1 VLGLTLDDLM
11 EILDLEDLEQNL
23 YRGRIPVDSRNRV
36 FGGQVVGQALVAAQ
50 RSVAGRPAHSMH
62 GYFLRAGE
70 PSQEIRYEVERLR
83 DGRSFATR
91 RVVARQGDRALFE
104 MSASFQAFE
113 DGLTHQRDWPQGL
126 TPGGE
131 LYEDTIKREAA
142 RFRTIDP
149 DDPGLGLP
157 IEVRTEGG
165 MRLFEDA
172 ELDSE
177 MRTWFRTRDPLPDDP
192 VIHQAL
198 LAFAS
203 DLSLLV
209 SAVRP
214 HPTGIRSPGFRSAS
228 VDHAMWFH
236 RPFRIDE
243 WLVFIQE
250 SPVTAG
256 GRGFIRGEFYTEAG
270 ELVAS
275 ATQEGMLRWNPASEQ
290 RQR

>member
-1 VLGLTLDDLM
+1 
-11 EILDLEDLEQNL
+11 
-23 YRGRIPVDSRNRV
+23 
-36 FGGQVVGQALVAAQ
+36 
-50 RSVAGRPAHSMH
+50 
-62 GYFLRAGE
+62 
-70 PSQEIRYEVERLR
+70 
-83 DGRSFATR
+83 
-91 RVVARQGDRALFE
+91 
-104 MSASFQAFE
+104 
-113 DGLTHQRDWPQGL
+113 
-126 TPGGE
+126 
-131 LYEDTIKREAA
+131 
-142 RFRTIDP
+142 
-149 DDPGLGLP
+149 
-157 IEVRTEGG
+157 

-275 ATQEGMLRWNPASEQ
+275 ATQEGMLRWNPDSEQ

>member
-1 VLGLTLDDLM
+1 VLGLTLDDLIA
-11 EILDLEDLEQNL
+11 ILDLEDLEENL
-23 YRGRIPVDSRNRV
+23 YRGRIPEDTRSRV

-50 RSVAGRPAHSMH
+50 RTVAGRPAHSMH

-70 PSQEIRYEVERLR
+70 PSEEIRYEVTRLR
-83 DGRSFATR
+83 DGRSFSTR
-91 RVVARQGDRALFE
+91 RVVAMQGDRALFE

-113 DGLTHQRDWPQGL
+113 EGLEHQRQCPSGL
-126 TPGGE
+126 SPGGE
-131 LYEDTIKREAA
+131 LYEDTVKREVG
-142 RFRTIDP
+142 RFRKLDP
-149 DDPGLGLP
+149 ADTSLNLP

-165 MRLFEDA
+165 MRLFDEE

-177 MRTWFRTRDPLPDDP
+177 MRTWFRARSPVPDDP

-236 RPFRIDE
+236 RPFRMDD

-250 SPVTAG
+250 SPVGTG
-256 GRGFIRGEFYTEAG
+256 GRGFIRGEFFTEAG
-270 ELVAS
+270 DLVAS
-275 ATQEGMLRWNPASEQ
+275 ATQEGMMRWKPDSEV